1 MHYLGKIPNM
11 EWQCFAEESFTN
23 FANKVGIELAFY
35 PSWRVRWLR
44 WRALEGCIMPAKFSN
59 VQTFPVSH
67 TVFGS
72 LRSIDVII

>member
-1 MHYLGKIPNM
+1 MVH
-11 EWQCFAEESFTN
+11 
-23 FANKVGIELAFY
+23 FANKVATELGFY
-35 PSWRVRWLR
+35 LSWRIRWVRR
-44 WRALEGCIMPAKFSN
+44 RALEGCIMPAKFSN